1 MPETKP
7 STIAPF
13 ALRMPQQM
21 RDELMA
27 AAKLA
32 ARSLNAE
39 IVARLEKS
47 LALEDELSATL
58 SGLADDIS
66 GLNGAVEDHDRRL
79 EKVEGLISDFLLM
92 YRGDERE

>member
-1 MPETKP
+1 MPKQ
-7 STIAPF
+7 
-13 ALRMPQQM
+13 L

-58 SGLADDIS
+58 AGLADDVG
-66 GLNGAVEDHDRRL
+66 GLNVAVEDHDRRL
-79 EKVEGLISDFLLM
+79 EKIEGRISDFLLM
-92 YRGDERE
+92 HRGDERE